1 MQSTLTPQDTDPH
14 DVFVIEPDVVLAARQ
29 ASPDPVQELLS
40 HLAHRAAE
48 RSPEASGFRCR
59 TDACGRYANGR
70 YDVSRRCHRQ
80 NRHDRQARGPGRP
93 AGDQL
98 VGEARFHRLH
108 VRALQRVRC
117 RSLDASWCGGQ
128 TDDLKLAAA
137 VRAGGIACERQAR
150 GRHACCRRATG
161 LSAGS
166 GRGGRSGAG
175 ATGLCRPS
183 QRIAPHR
190 LQPPR
195 LRNRRRRRSRRRPSR
210 WRAI

>member
-1 MQSTLTPQDTDPH
+1 MQSTLTPQETDPH

-29 ASPDPVQELLS
+29 G
-40 HLAHRAAE
+40 LARPRAGTAE
-48 RSPEASGFRCR
+48 PSCAQGGREVARGFRCR

-117 RSLDASWCGGQ
+117 RSLDASWRGGQ

-137 VRAGGIACERQAR
+137 VRAGGIACERQAC
-150 GRHACCRRATG
+150 GRQACCGRATG
-161 LSAGS
+161 LSSGS
-166 GRGGRSGAG
+166 GRRGRSGAG
-175 ATGLCRPS
+175 ATGL
-183 QRIAPHR
+183 
-190 LQPPR
+190 
-195 LRNRRRRRSRRRPSR
+195 RRPGPG
-210 WRAI
+210 